1 MASHPSLAGR
11 DNVDVILPPVDSERL
26 DVLVRFVEAHSQV
39 GFLQGPDGERVDL
52 PAEVYQV
59 LRQVVESMQQGKA
72 AVVAP
77 QRLLLTT
84 QEAADFLGI
93 SRPTLVKLLE
103 DGSIPFEKPNRH
115 RRVRLEDVVAFQS
128 KRKADRLESL
138 NRLSEEADELGLG
151 DEEAE
156 DYVAA
161 LRSARRQVAKPGSG
175 A

>member
-1 MASHPSLAGR
+1 MLG
-11 DNVDVILPPVDSERL
+11 
-26 DVLVRFVEAHSQV
+26 
-39 GFLQGPDGERVDL
+39 
-52 PAEVYQV
+52 EVYQV
-59 LRQVVESMQQGKA
+59 LRPVVESMQQGKA

-77 QRLLLTT
+77 QRLALTT

-93 SRPTLVKLLE
+93 SKLTLVKLLE

-115 RRVRLEDVVAFQS
+115 RRVRLQDVVAFQT

-151 DEEAE
+151 DEEAG
-156 DYVAA
+156 DYAAA
-161 LRSARRQVAKPGSG
+161 LRSARGQVAKPGSG